1 MVEAAWTAKSAS
13 LTPFVSAQNF
23 YNLLERNVEREL
35 VPACNAYGLGVLPY
49 FPLASGLLT
58 GKYQRGQAAPAG
70 TRLSAARFAAA
81 LNRRRTSIGSRSSR
95 RSRPSRGHSLL
106 ELAIGW
112 LASQPH
118 VAERDLG
125 RDEPRAG
132 RGERARRGVEAL
144 GGRARQ
150 SGGAVMAEQR
160 AIDTGTD
167 HLQARVEDGVA
178 LLDDE
183 PARAAQRA
191 LGRDAARPRGGARAT
206 PRPPTDVRCIVLTGA
221 GGAFCSGGDVKGM
234 AAGTGGNRGIGLSL
248 DERIHR
254 QRLSQRETAGRI
266 FRMPK
271 PVIASLPGAAAGAGL
286 SLALACDLRIAA
298 ESAVITTAFAKVGFS
313 GDYGGSYFLTQL
325 VGSAKARELYYL
337 SDRVDAKEAERLGL
351 VNRVVP
357 DAALDAETRALA
369 RPARSRRHGRLPLH
383 EGEPATGRS
392 SGASLEECLDLEATH
407 HVHTG
412 LTEDH
417 REAAKR
423 LRRETDADVQGALTW
438 IQPSS
443 KRSSTRRSAISARR

>member
-1 MVEAAWTAKSAS
+1 
-13 LTPFVSAQNF
+13 
-23 YNLLERNVEREL
+23 
-35 VPACNAYGLGVLPY
+35 
-49 FPLASGLLT
+49 
-58 GKYQRGQAAPAG
+58 
-70 TRLSAARFAAA
+70 
-81 LNRRRTSIGSRSSR
+81 
-95 RSRPSRGHSLL
+95 
-106 ELAIGW
+106 
-112 LASQPH
+112 
-118 VAERDLG
+118 
-125 RDEPRAG
+125 
-132 RGERARRGVEAL
+132 
-144 GGRARQ
+144 
-150 SGGAVMAEQR
+150 MAEQR

-178 LLDDE
+178 LLVMNRPERRNALSDE
-183 PARAAQRA
+183 MLRGLAAA
-191 LGRDAARPRGGARAT
+191 LRDAETAS
-206 PRPPTDVRCIVLTGA
+206 DVRCVVLTGA

-325 VGSAKARELYYL
+325 VGAAKARELYYL

-357 DAALDAETRALA
+357 DAALAAETRALA
-369 RPARSRRHGRLPLH
+369 DRLASGATVAFRYMKENLH
-383 EGEPATGRS
+383 RALE
-392 SGASLEECLDLEATH
+392 GASLEECLDLEATH

-417 REAAKR
+417 REAAKAFV
-423 LRRETDADVQGALTW
+423 E
-438 IQPSS
+438 
-443 KRSSTRRSAISARR
+443 KRTPTFKGR